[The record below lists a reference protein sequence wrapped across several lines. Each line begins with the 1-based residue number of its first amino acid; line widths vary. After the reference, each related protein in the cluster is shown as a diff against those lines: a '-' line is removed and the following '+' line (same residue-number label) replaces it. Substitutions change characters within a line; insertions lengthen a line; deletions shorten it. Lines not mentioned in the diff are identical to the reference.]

1 MTKIINTSGDSQEG
15 TLILY
20 LNQEAANSV
29 HNGQRIAAQTP
40 EGMDVKS
47 FKPVFN
53 MTEQNAK
60 YMRKHQL
67 DRWFI
72 MEFEGMGLDLAA
84 SKLAQFGEVSRV
96 QFNKLVTYGSDTR
109 SAAPSEIQEEAE
121 DNVFNDPRLS
131 DQWHYRNTG
140 SKAISSAAVEGED
153 IAVTDVWRELTAG
166 DNEIIVAIIDGPVK
180 YTHEDLKDNMWVNT
194 AEKNGTPGV
203 DDDENGYVDDVHGWN
218 CDANNGQIN
227 WRAPN

>member
-1 MTKIINTSGDSQEG
+1 MSYISRIGQLLILSAAVFATSCVGEMVENAPEVENSVMTKIINTSGDSQEG

-140 SKAISSAAVEGED
+140 SKTISSAAVEGED

-166 DNEIIVAIIDGPVK
+166 DNEIIVAIIC
-180 YTHEDLKDNMWVNT
+180 LSL
-194 AEKNGTPGV
+194 AS
-203 DDDENGYVDDVHGWN
+203 
-218 CDANNGQIN
+218 A
-227 WRAPN
+227 R